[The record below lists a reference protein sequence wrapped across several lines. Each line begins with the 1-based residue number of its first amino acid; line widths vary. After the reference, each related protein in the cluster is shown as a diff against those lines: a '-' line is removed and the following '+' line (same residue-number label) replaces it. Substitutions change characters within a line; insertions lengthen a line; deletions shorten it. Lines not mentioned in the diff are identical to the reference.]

1 VLEGLEPVR
10 KRPGMYIG
18 STGSRGLHHL
28 VFEVVDN
35 SVDEALAGWATE
47 VNVTIHA
54 SGAISVSDDGRGI
67 PCELHA
73 KTGKPALETVLT
85 VLHAGGKFG
94 GGGSGYKVSGGLHG
108 VGVSVV
114 NALSERLDAEVRRGG
129 ALHRMAFARGAV
141 AEPMQLQPL
150 AASEGR
156 PTGTSITFLPDVSI
170 FKGGLAW
177 EVDVLSRKL
186 DQQAYLNA
194 GLRISLFDERA
205 GPGAAPLTFE
215 HRGGIGEYVD
225 RICEGKVPLFED
237 GSLVWRAEKGGV
249 QVDLALRWSADQYS
263 DSLLGFANG
272 VLTPQ
277 GGTHIDGLKLA
288 ITRVVN
294 AVGRESGKLR
304 EKAPSL
310 PGDFV
315 REGLCAIVAVR
326 LGEAEFEGQTKQ
338 KLGSPEVRAIV
349 SEVAGE
355 RLSEFLQRQ
364 PKALSAIIDK
374 AQAAQKAADAA
385 KAARE
390 LVRRKSVLGSTLLPG
405 KLADCACGEPDESEI
420 FIVEGDSAGGSA
432 KQGRSRHSQAI
443 LPLRGKILNIEK
455 ADDTAMY
462 QNAEIQALI
471 TALGLGIK
479 GDDFDPSQ
487 LRYHKIVL
495 MTDADVDGA
504 HIRTLLLTFL
514 FRYNRAVVEDGYVYI
529 AYPPLYKV
537 RHRSKVHYA
546 YTDAELAQLSE
557 RLDGKKTVQRFKGLG
572 EMMPAELWSTTMDP
586 STRRLKRVTVED
598 AVQADRIFSVL
609 MGSNIGPRKQFINDH
624 ASQLD
629 WDLLD
634 V

>member
-1 VLEGLEPVR
+1 MTRRAPRLVSTTLAVLAATGCGCAALTVPAARLDPSVAHARVRLAQQQRRSGTVACAAVPSAGTAASQSPAPEEPPPPQQQRQAYGAEQITVLEGLEPVR

-225 RICEGKVPLFED
+225 HICEGKVPLFEE

-249 QVDLALRWSADQYS
+249 QVDLALRWSADQYT
-263 DSLLGFANG
+263 DNLLGFANG

-288 ITRVVN
+288 LTRTVN

-385 KAARE
+385 KAR
-390 LVRRKSVLGSTLLPG
+390 G
-405 KLADCACGEPDESEI
+405 LADAASP
-420 FIVEGDSAGGSA
+420 
-432 KQGRSRHSQAI
+432 
-443 LPLRGKILNIEK
+443 
-455 ADDTAMY
+455 T
-462 QNAEIQALI
+462 
-471 TALGLGIK
+471 
-479 GDDFDPSQ
+479 
-487 LRYHKIVL
+487 
-495 MTDADVDGA
+495 
-504 HIRTLLLTFL
+504 
-514 FRYNRAVVEDGYVYI
+514 
-529 AYPPLYKV
+529 PPGC
-537 RHRSKVHYA
+537 
-546 YTDAELAQLSE
+546 LA
-557 RLDGKKTVQRFKGLG
+557 T
-572 EMMPAELWSTTMDP
+572 PC
-586 STRRLKRVTVED
+586 
-598 AVQADRIFSVL
+598 RIPHPYFHT
-609 MGSNIGPRKQFINDH
+609 PRKQTPRFVH
-624 ASQLD
+624 MQPAPSPPPPSPPPRPHRKGGSRARPAQVCPRLD
-629 WDLLD
+629 AAAGQAGRLRVRRAVPHYPRIRTHTGFGTLEVWY
-634 V
+634 